1 MKSRT
6 IRWLA
11 AVVLALA
18 AGTAQAA
25 ITCSLSSAGFAAAYD
40 PANPATNVTQTSFSV
55 SCTRGLAGDPAS
67 VAYSVTVDNG
77 LSPQGQ
83 NNRASYLA
91 NRIRYDTYRDAGCSS
106 KWKGATA
113 IGGTINF
120 VGTGTVTQ
128 QGNFWG
134 CILAGQTG
142 LPAGTYLD
150 TVVMTMTYGPA
161 PSLVAVNSFG
171 VTIGT
176 PATCSVNTAPGSI
189 VFNYVAL
196 GGAVTPGTTFAVTCT
211 TALAYTMALDTT
223 TGTLVGLN
231 YSLALST
238 PGSTGTGAQQT
249 HAINGTMA
257 AGQAGTCAAGV
268 CSGTRVHALTISY

>member
-1 MKSRT
+1 MKHRT

-11 AVVLALA
+11 AAALALA
-18 AGTAQAA
+18 ASSAHAA
-25 ITCSLSSAGFAAAYD
+25 ITCSLSSGGFAAAYD
-40 PANPATNVTQTSFSV
+40 PANPATNVTQTSFTV
-55 SCTRGLAGDPAS
+55 SCTRGLAGDPTS
-67 VAYSVTVDNG
+67 VAYGVTVDNG

-83 NNRASYLA
+83 NNRASYLT

-113 IGGTINF
+113 ITGTINF

-134 CILAGQTG
+134 CIIAAQTG

-150 TVVMTMTYGPA
+150 SVVMTMTYGPA
-161 PSLVAVNSFG
+161 PSLVAVSSFG

-176 PATCSVNTAPGSI
+176 PATCSISAAPGSI
-189 VFNYVAL
+189 TFDYLAL
-196 GGAVTPGTTFAVTCT
+196 GPAISPSTTFGVTCT
-211 TALAYTMALDTT
+211 TALAYTMALDAT

-238 PGSTGTGAQQT
+238 PGSTGIGAQQT

-268 CSGTRVHALTISY
+268 CSGTRVHALTITY